1 MNRRS
6 AVVAASMIVLGVV
19 GLVIQAVRLASGK
32 YWPTVGLLAL
42 AVLLVVF
49 GVVLLRETSRAAR
62 LGGRDGRRR
71 RRSDTDG
78 AAGYPFYPMPAG
90 DAGDA
95 GSGHVDR
102 QRDGDHDNF
111 DGTEPVGGSDSGG
124 GWSGWGWSSG
134 DSGGG
139 SSSGGD
145 SGGGW
150 SGGGDSGGGGG
161 SD

>member
-6 AVVAASMIVLGVV
+6 AAVAASMIVFGVA
-19 GLVIQAVRLASGK
+19 GLVIGTFALASGNN
-32 YWPTVGLLAL
+32 WPTVGLMAL
-42 AVLLVVF
+42 AALLVVF

-62 LGGRDGRRR
+62 LSGQAGGRRR
-71 RRSDTDG
+71 RPDSDG
-78 AAGYPFYPMPAG
+78 GGYPLYPMP
-90 DAGDA
+90 AGDA

-102 QRDGDHDNF
+102 QRDGDHDRS
-111 DGTEPVGGSDSGG
+111 DGTEPVGGGDSGG

-150 SGGGDSGGGGG
+150 SGGGDSGGGG
-161 SD
+161 SY

>member
-1 MNRRS
+1 MNRRHV
-6 AVVAASMIVLGVV
+6 AVAASMIVVGVV
-19 GLVIQAVRLASGK
+19 GLVIGAVAVASGNL
-32 YWPTVGLLAL
+32 PMVGLVAL
-42 AVLLVVF
+42 GALVAVL
-49 GVVLLRETSRAAR
+49 GAALLRDAIRAAR
-62 LGGRDGRRR
+62 LSGADSRRRRR

-90 DAGDA
+90 DAG
-95 GSGHVDR
+95 SGHVGR
-102 QRDGDHDNF
+102 QRDGDHDNS
-111 DGTEPVGGSDSGG
+111 DGTEPVGGGDSGG

-139 SSSGGD
+139 WSGGD

-161 SD
+161 SS

>member
-1 MNRRS
+1 MNGRS
-6 AVVAASMIVLGVV
+6 VAIAASMIVVGVA
-19 GLVIQAVRLASGK
+19 GLVIGVFALAAGNT
-32 YWPTVGLLAL
+32 WPTVGLMAL
-42 AVLLVVF
+42 GALLVVF
-49 GVVLLRETSRAAR
+49 GVVLLRQTSRAAR
-62 LGGRDGRRR
+62 VSGQDGGRRR
-71 RRSDTDG
+71 RRPDSDG
-78 AAGYPFYPMPAG
+78 AAGYPLYPMP
-90 DAGDA
+90 AGDA

-102 QRDGDHDNF
+102 QRDGDHDRS
-111 DGTEPVGGSDSGG
+111 DGTQPVGGDSGG

-161 SD
+161 SY